1 MSESKGNVF
10 GIFAILIWSSLGVL
24 GVFANNVPPFFML
37 FVCFFIA
44 SILGLIYCKIKSC
57 KISTFKQKPKV
68 YLVGIIGLF
77 GYHFFYFFAIKN
89 APSVEANLINYLW
102 PLLIVLFS
110 AFLPDNKLQKHHI
123 IGAIFGFLGAFFLIG
138 LNANFKVQ
146 FLFGYASAIIAA
158 VFWSSYSVISRT
170 FKNVSSTIILPF
182 CMATCV
188 LSLLAH
194 LIFEPNVNLGISEVF
209 ALVGLGLGPVGGAF
223 YLWDIAVKNGDIKL
237 LGTLAYFVPLL
248 STFLLIF
255 FTSLSAN
262 PYIYLACFFIISGSL
277 ISAKVGFKG

>member
-1 MSESKGNVF
+1 MF
-10 GIFAILIWSSLGVL
+10 R
-24 GVFANNVPPFFML
+24 L
-37 FVCFFIA
+37 FLCF
-44 SILGLIYCKIKSC
+44 
-57 KISTFKQKPKV
+57 
-68 YLVGIIGLF
+68 LF
-77 GYHFFYFFAIKN
+77 
-89 APSVEANLINYLW
+89 
-102 PLLIVLFS
+102 

-138 LNANFKVQ
+138 LNANFIGLNANFKVQ
-146 FLFGYASAIIAA
+146 FLFGYASAITAA

-237 LGTLAYFVPLL
+237 LGTLAYFVPLI